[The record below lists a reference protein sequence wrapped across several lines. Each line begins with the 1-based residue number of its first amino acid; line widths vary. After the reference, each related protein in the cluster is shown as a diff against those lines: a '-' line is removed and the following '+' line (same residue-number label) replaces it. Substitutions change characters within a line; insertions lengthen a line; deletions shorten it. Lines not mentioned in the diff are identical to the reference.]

1 MGTMSVLQ
9 RCPGSVV
16 AVSLDVE
23 HGEACLVS
31 LDGIGVVRLDD
42 LVAGT
47 GWQFRRP
54 LALHTAACVD
64 QVVSTLAAAEAAAR
78 AGRWVVGFVAY
89 EAAPAFDPAFRCKT
103 PSPDTPL
110 VCFVEFAEREVGPA
124 LADVPA
130 GSLLR
135 PAGAIDRL
143 GGGAFYRDGVGAVR
157 DRIALGDV
165 YQVNLTDRLSGHL
178 AADPIELYRSMIHS
192 QRGSYNA
199 FFDLGPLVVV
209 SASPELFF
217 DFDGHTVRSKPMK
230 GTTARRPRADD
241 DAHAADELLAS
252 EKDRAEN
259 VMIVDLIRNDLSRLA
274 CPGGVDVPA
283 LFDVERYETV
293 WQLTSTVR
301 ARVRPGTSTG
311 DVFGALFPCGSITGA
326 PKISAMGIVD
336 ELEPWARGLYC
347 GAIGY
352 MGPGD
357 GVGAVR
363 SQFSVAIR
371 TAVVNAA
378 TNEFMY
384 GAGGG
389 ITWDSDPDAEDAEL
403 ESKTAVLRR
412 RRPTFGL
419 IETLRHDANG
429 PQHLD
434 RHLDRLAASADYFG
448 FLFDRAALQREL
460 DALPPAQWPM
470 RLRLTLDRVGAY
482 TVSLVEFAEAPA
494 TVRLGVASTRL
505 RSDNP
510 LTCHKTSARSV
521 YEQAKAEHPDVDDVV
536 MVNERDEVVETAIAS
551 LLYRRG
557 SRWYSPPLSAGG
569 LNGIGR
575 AVLMESGG
583 VEERSLHLDDL
594 ASCDELHVV
603 SSLRGRRP
611 AILVG
616 WP

>member
-1 MGTMSVLQ
+1 VTDVDHDDAHMLT
-9 RCPGSVV
+9 
-16 AVSLDVE
+16 LDDV
-23 HGEACLVS
+23 
-31 LDGIGVVRLDD
+31 GVVRLDD
-42 LVAGT
+42 LASET
-47 GWQFRRP
+47 GWQFHEP
-54 LALHTAACVD
+54 TALHVAYRVD
-64 QVVSTLAAAEAAAR
+64 EVAPTIAAAEEAAR
-78 AGRWVVGFVAY
+78 DGRWVVGFVAY
-89 EAAPAFDPAFRCKT
+89 EAAPAFDSAFTCKT
-103 PSPDTPL
+103 LPNDTPL

-130 GSLLR
+130 GSLVR
-135 PAGAIDRL
+135 PADAIGRL
-143 GGGAFYRDGVGAVR
+143 GGGAFYRDGVDAIR

-165 YQVNLTDRLSGHL
+165 YQVNLTDRLTGHV
-178 AADPIELYRSMIHS
+178 AAPPIELYRSMIHS

-199 FFDLGPLVVV
+199 FFDLGSFVVV

-217 DFDGHTVRSKPMK
+217 DFDGQMVRSKPMK
-230 GTTARRPRADD
+230 GTTARRPRAEDD
-241 DAHAADELLAS
+241 YRAAADLLAS

-274 CPGGVDVPA
+274 CVGGVDVPA

-293 WQLTSTVR
+293 WQLTSTVQ
-301 ARVRPGTSTG
+301 ALVRPGTTTA

-326 PKISAMGIVD
+326 PKIAAMSVID

-352 MGPGD
+352 IGPDDGPGALPN
-357 GVGAVR
+357 AVR

-371 TAVVNAA
+371 TALITGS
-378 TNEFMY
+378 TNEFVY

-389 ITWDSDPDAEDAEL
+389 ITFDSDPHAEDAEL

-419 IETLRHDANG
+419 IETLRYDAGGAHN
-429 PQHLD
+429 LD
-434 RHLDRLAASADYFG
+434 RHMARLAASAHYFS
-448 FLFDRAALQREL
+448 FRFDRAALQHEL
-460 DALPPAQWPM
+460 DELPPAQWPM
-470 RLRLTLDRVGAY
+470 RLRLTLDRMGAH
-482 TVSLVEFAEAPA
+482 TVSLADLGEAA
-494 TVRLGVASTRL
+494 TTVRVGVASTRL

-521 YEQAKAEHPDVDDVV
+521 YEQAKAEHPDLDDVV
-536 MVNERDEVVETAIAS
+536 MVNEHDEVVETAIAS
-551 LLYRRG
+551 LLYRRDG
-557 SRWYSPPLSAGG
+557 RWFTPPLSAGG

-575 AVLMESGG
+575 ALLVESGEV
-583 VEERSLHLDDL
+583 VEQTLLLVDL
-594 ASCDELHVV
+594 AACDEIHVV

-611 AILVG
+611 AILVN

>member
-1 MGTMSVLQ
+1 VLT
-9 RCPGSVV
+9 
-16 AVSLDVE
+16 LNDV
-23 HGEACLVS
+23 
-31 LDGIGVVRLDD
+31 GVVRLDD

-47 GWQFRRP
+47 GWLFRHP
-54 LALHTAACVD
+54 TAIHVASCID
-64 QVVSTLAAAEAAAR
+64 QVVPTIAAAEEAAR

-89 EAAPAFDPAFRCKT
+89 EAAPAFDSAFTCKAA
-103 PSPDTPL
+103 PSDTPL

-130 GSLLR
+130 GSLVR
-135 PAGAIDRL
+135 PADAIERL
-143 GGGAFYRDGVGAVR
+143 GGGAFYRDGVDAIR

-165 YQVNLTDRLSGHL
+165 YQVNLTDRLSGHV
-178 AADPIELYRSMIHS
+178 AAPPIELYRSMIHS

-199 FFDLGPLVVV
+199 FFDLGSFVVV

-217 DFDGHTVRSKPMK
+217 DFDGHMVRSKPMK
-230 GTTARRPRADD
+230 GTAARRPRAVD
-241 DAHAADELLAS
+241 DARAAADLLAS

-274 CPGGVDVPA
+274 CVGGVEVPA

-293 WQLTSTVR
+293 WQLTSTVQ
-301 ARVRPGTSTG
+301 ARVRSGTTTG

-326 PKISAMGIVD
+326 PKIAAMGVID

-352 MGPGD
+352 IGPGALPK
-357 GVGAVR
+357 AVR

-371 TAVVNAA
+371 TAVIGGR
-378 TNEFMY
+378 TNDFMY

-389 ITWDSDPDAEDAEL
+389 ITYDSDPCAEDAEL

-412 RRPTFGL
+412 RRPTFDL
-419 IETLRHDANG
+419 IETLRYDAEG
-429 PQHLD
+429 PHYLD
-434 RHLDRLAASADYFG
+434 RHLARLAASADYFS
-448 FLFDRAALQREL
+448 FRFDRTTLQREL
-460 DALPPAQWPM
+460 DALPPARWPM
-470 RLRLTLDRVGAY
+470 RLRLTLDRMGVH
-482 TVSLVEFAEAPA
+482 TVSLTDLGEAAP
-494 TVRLGVASTRL
+494 TVHVGVASTRL

-521 YEQAKAEHPDVDDVV
+521 YEQAKAEHLDLDDVV
-536 MVNERDEVVETAIAS
+536 MVNEHDEVVETAIAS
-551 LLYRRG
+551 LLYRREG
-557 SRWYSPPLSAGG
+557 RWFTPPLSAGG

-575 AVLMESGG
+575 GLLVESCEV
-583 VEERSLHLDDL
+583 VEQTLRLDDL
-594 ASCDELHVV
+594 ASCDEIHVV

-611 AILVG
+611 AILVSR
-616 WP
+616 P